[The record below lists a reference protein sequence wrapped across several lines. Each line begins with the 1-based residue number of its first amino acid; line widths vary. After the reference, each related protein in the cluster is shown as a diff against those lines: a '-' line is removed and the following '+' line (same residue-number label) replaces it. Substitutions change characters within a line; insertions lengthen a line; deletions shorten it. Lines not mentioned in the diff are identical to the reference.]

1 MPGSPLRLREVLQVL
16 LRRLAVLG
24 ATLVLAQAGMFLAV
38 TGGPIS
44 ERSDVLVT
52 FLEGVL
58 TLDLGRASVVSPAWQ
73 AVNGYPITL
82 STRSVAG
89 LIDARLASWV
99 WLLGATTF
107 VTAAI
112 AVPIGVLVARQR
124 GPGSLPTHTAVG
136 HLVRLL
142 PVFFIADIVVVLLSY
157 SRRLFNIDWDTL
169 LVESPPVLTGLQSMP
184 DLSTPTGVLIASK
197 WVIVPALAAST
208 ALIPTVTRVVRAA
221 AAQAGSSATVA
232 EERARGLTTDGTGR
246 RAVAVWVLES
256 LPGTVAVLQIA
267 ALVAETAAGNLVGLS
282 RLLGAAYIAGD
293 ARLLAGI
300 LLVLA
305 VPVVVADLVRVLGV
319 WYLTGSRRRDIETLA
334 RLSFPALRPSLER
347 FRATLPAR
355 PRLSWHR
362 SRGSGLRGLLR
373 TAGPAGLAWSVA
385 GLLLLALQLGA
396 IFDALTGFVP
406 NVVLPR
412 LPTLVSWAT
421 IPDADYLSPEGHW
434 IGGFLGLS
442 PAASWALRLLVAEV
456 YLLAVLGWL
465 WAGVRIWRVFG
476 RGVDEPLLGGPVLG
490 VLRGEWR
497 VSLGLGVVCLVLAA
511 GLFAPATAPSM
522 ADDPTKP
529 YDDQYVSFVDDG
541 EVDRILR
548 LGTVMPVQPDSSA
561 EGTPG
566 PFEYDAY
573 DRFHPFGTIW
583 ILNARPMDGEVT
595 YNRDLFAWWIYE
607 IKSLLP
613 YLVVIG
619 GFTLVGALAIVAL
632 GRLGSLDEAGA
643 LVTDAVALLPLVP
656 LVLVVREF
664 LASGAGGQTVGIPS
678 PVPAGTGTGPPPARS
693 LQYVV
698 LGLVGALLVGRAVR
712 RVAAEGSGL
721 RSRLRRAVGPAA
733 GYTALTTAGM
743 MVYVLIVRLFY
754 RNEISTESPGPDLPA
769 IDPRAALNFTWI
781 DTALWYT
788 HTVPLLATVGF
799 LAALAVLG
807 DGIRRA
813 TTHRG
818 DPEGDGATEPVE
830 GGGGT

>member
-1 MPGSPLRLREVLQVL
+1 MPGSPLRLREALQVL

-24 ATLVLAQAGMFLAV
+24 ATLVLAQAGLFLAV
-38 TGGPIS
+38 TGGSIS
-44 ERSDVLVT
+44 ERSDGLLA
-52 FLEGVL
+52 FLQRIL
-58 TLDLGRASVVSPAWQ
+58 TLDLGAASVVSPAWQ
-73 AVNGYPITL
+73 AVNGYPITV

-89 LIDARLASWV
+89 LIDARLVTWV
-99 WLLGATTF
+99 WLLGATAL

-112 AVPIGVLVARQR
+112 AIPLGVVVARQR

-169 LVESPPVLTGLQSMP
+169 LVDSPPVLTGLQSMP
-184 DLSTPTGVLIASK
+184 DLSTPTGFLIASK

-208 ALIPTVTRVVRAA
+208 ALVPTMIRVVRSA
-221 AAQAGSSATVA
+221 AAQARSSAMVA
-232 EERARGLTTDGTGR
+232 EDRARGITSEATGR
-246 RAVAVWVLES
+246 RAVAVWVLEN
-256 LPGTVAVLQIA
+256 LPGLVAVLQVA
-267 ALVAETAAGNLVGLS
+267 ALVAETAAGNLMGLS
-282 RLLGAAYIAGD
+282 TLLGAAYVAGD
-293 ARLLAGI
+293 IRLLAGI

-305 VPVVVADLVRVLGV
+305 LPIVVADLVRVFGV
-319 WYLTGSRRRDIETLA
+319 WHLTGSRRRDIETLD
-334 RLSFPALRPSLER
+334 RLSFPERRPALDR
-347 FRATLPAR
+347 FRAALPSR
-355 PRLSWHR
+355 HRLSWHR
-362 SRGSGLRGLLR
+362 QRAAGLRGVIR
-373 TAGPAGLAWSVA
+373 TAGPAGVVWSVA

-396 IFDALTGFVP
+396 VFDAITGFVP
-406 NVVLPR
+406 GVALPR

-442 PAASWALRLLVAEV
+442 PAASWAVRLLVAEV
-456 YLLAVLGWL
+456 YLLAVLAWV
-465 WAGVRIWRVFG
+465 WAGVRIWRVFV
-476 RGVDEPLLGGPVLG
+476 RDVDEPLLGGPVRG
-490 VLRGEWR
+490 VLRREWR

-595 YNRDLFAWWIYE
+595 YNRDLFAWWAYE

-613 YLVVIG
+613 YLAVIG
-619 GFTLVGALAIVAL
+619 GFTLVGALTIVAL
-632 GRLGSLDEAGA
+632 GRLGPLDEAGA
-643 LVTDAVALLPLVP
+643 LVADAVGLLPLIP

-678 PVPAGTGTGPPPARS
+678 PVPAGSGTGPPPARS

-698 LGLVGALLVGRAVR
+698 LGLLGALLVGRAVR
-712 RVAAEGSGL
+712 RVAADGSGI
-721 RSRLRRAVGPAA
+721 RGRLRRAVGPAA
-733 GYTALTTAGM
+733 GYAALTTAGM
-743 MVYVLIVRLFY
+743 MVYVLVVRLFY
-754 RNEISTESPGPDLPA
+754 RNKISTESPGPNLPA

-788 HTVPLLATVGF
+788 HTVPLIATVGF

-813 TTHRG
+813 TAHRA